1 MEKEKFWQQCLE
13 KIKNKI
19 SDQAFETWFKAV
31 DIVSLNNE
39 EINLQVPNQ
48 FHYEWLESKYRHLI
62 DSVIIDV
69 GDHPR
74 VVNYSVMIS
83 DKSIDEIPKL
93 TDTNTLAPTE
103 YKKNKQLNDRYNFN
117 VFVEGK
123 GNQFA
128 KAAALSVAEN
138 PGQTPFNPL
147 LIYSSPGLGKTHLL
161 QAIGNQIMINK
172 PNYKLIYITG
182 ERFMFDFIN
191 SIQKNQTADFSKK
204 YRNIDMLLLDD
215 AQFFKNKEQTQ
226 EQFFHLFNYLYQ
238 NGKQIILTS
247 DNHPN
252 KMSGFKE
259 RLISRFQSG
268 LVIDIQPPDLETRIA
283 ILMNKAEHE
292 QLEIP
297 YEVMDFMASNIQG
310 DIRTLEGA
318 LVNLLALS
326 SLKKEDINLGLAKLV
341 LEKHVGKNKINQIN
355 VQEIIKTVSKFLK
368 VKEKEIVGKGRSMDV
383 AFARQVTM
391 FIAKKIINT
400 SLANIG
406 KQIGNRDHST
416 VIHACKTIE
425 QKIKTDPSLKN
436 KIDTIENKLK
446 EKME

>member
-1 MEKEKFWQQCLE
+1 MEKEKFWQQCLD
-13 KIKNKI
+13 KIKDKL
-19 SDQAFETWFKAV
+19 SDQAFETWFKA
-31 DIVSLNNE
+31 IEIISINKE

-62 DSVIIDV
+62 DEIIVDV

-74 VVNYSVMIS
+74 IVNYSVMIS
-83 DKSIDEIPKL
+83 DKNINEIPKFE
-93 TDTNTLAPTE
+93 DTNILAPAQ
-103 YKKNKQLNDRYNFN
+103 YKKNKQLNERYNFN

-161 QAIGNQIMINK
+161 QAIGNQISLEK

-191 SIQKNQTADFSKK
+191 SIQKNKTSEFSKK
-204 YRNIDMLLLDD
+204 YRDIDILLLDD

-283 ILMNKAEHE
+283 ILMNKAEHD

-297 YEVMDFMASNIQG
+297 YEVMEFMASNIQG

-326 SLKKEDINLGLAKLV
+326 SLKKEDINLNLAKLV
-341 LEKHVGKNKINQIN
+341 LEKHVGKTKMNEINIEQ
-355 VQEIIKTVSKFLK
+355 IIKMVALKMK
-368 VKEKEIVGKGRSMDV
+368 VKEKEIIGKGRSMEV
-383 AFARQVTM
+383 AFARQICM
-391 FIAKKIINT
+391 FIAKKLINS

-406 KQIGNRDHST
+406 QKIGKRDHST
-416 VIHACKTIE
+416 VIHACKNIE
-425 QKIKTDPSLKN
+425 KKIIADQSIKVIIQDIEDSLN
-436 KIDTIENKLK
+436 K
-446 EKME
+446 

>member
-1 MEKEKFWQQCLE
+1 MKKDEFWSQCLE
-13 KIKNKI
+13 HIKIKI
-19 SDQAFETWFKAV
+19 SEQAFETWFNG
-31 DIVSLNNE
+31 IELISLEKE
-39 EINLQVPNQ
+39 EINLQVPNK

-62 DSVIIDV
+62 DEAITEI

-83 DKSIDEIPKL
+83 NKQVDEIPKF
-93 TDTNTLAPTE
+93 DNQNPTPPVH
-103 YKKNKQLNDRYNFN
+103 YPQNKQLNSRYNFN

-147 LIYSSPGLGKTHLL
+147 LIYSPPGLGKTHLL
-161 QAIGNQIMINK
+161 QAIGNMVMAEK
-172 PNYKLIYITG
+172 PSYKLIYITG

-191 SIQKNQTADFSKK
+191 SIQKNQTANFSKR
-204 YRNIDMLLLDD
+204 YRDIDMLLVDD
-215 AQFFKNKEQTQ
+215 TQFFKNKEQTQ

-252 KMSGFKE
+252 QMSGFKE

-283 ILMNKAEHE
+283 ILMNKAEHDG
-292 QLEIP
+292 LEIP
-297 YEVMDFMASNIQG
+297 YEVMEFVASNIEG

-326 SLKKEDINLGLAKLV
+326 SLKKQDISLALAKAV
-341 LEKHVGKNKINQIN
+341 LEKHVGPKQLNQIS
-355 VQEIIKTVSKFLK
+355 VEQIIKMVSKELK
-368 VKEKEIVGKGRSMDV
+368 VKEKNILGKKRDMQI
-383 AFARQVTM
+383 ALARQICM
-391 FIAKKIINT
+391 FLSKKLTNL
-400 SLANIG
+400 SLSNIG
-406 KQIGNRDHST
+406 QQIGKRDHST
-416 VIHACKTIE
+416 VIHAYKTIE
-425 QKIKTDPSLKN
+425 KKIEKDVELKQIISKIERKIK
-436 KIDTIENKLK
+436 
-446 EKME
+446 

>member
-1 MEKEKFWQQCLE
+1 MNQNTFWQKCLE
-13 KIKNKI
+13 KIKEKL

-31 DIVSLNNE
+31 SVISLNDD

-62 DSVIIDV
+62 DDAVSQIDGV
-69 GDHPR
+69 PR
-74 VVNYSVMIS
+74 IVNYSVMVS
-83 DKSIDEIPKL
+83 DKTVEEIPKL
-93 TDTNTLAPTE
+93 NDQNVLAPAR
-103 YKKNKQLNDRYNFN
+103 YKKNRQLNERYNFN

-128 KAAALSVAEN
+128 KAAALSVADN

-147 LIYSSPGLGKTHLL
+147 LIYSPPGLGKTHLL
-161 QAIGNQIMINK
+161 QAIGNHIAKTK
-172 PNYKLIYITG
+172 PNYKIIYITG

-191 SIQKNQTADFSKK
+191 SIQKNKTSDFSKR
-204 YRNIDMLLLDD
+204 YRDIDMLLLDD

-252 KMSGFKE
+252 QMSGFKE

-268 LVIDIQPPDLETRIA
+268 LVVDIQPPDLETRIA
-283 ILMNKAEHE
+283 ILMNKAEHD

-297 YEVMDFMASNIQG
+297 YDVMEFVASNIQG

-326 SLKKEDINLGLAKLV
+326 SLKKEDINLSLAKLV
-341 LEKHVGKNKINQIN
+341 LEKHVGKQKMNQIN
-355 VQEIIKTVSKFLK
+355 VKQVIKK
-368 VKEKEIVGKGRSMDV
+368 VAEEMKIKEKDIIGKGRSMEV
-383 AFARQVTM
+383 ALARQISM
-391 FIAKKIINT
+391 YIAKKIINT

-406 KQIGNRDHST
+406 KQIGKRDHST
-416 VIHACKTIE
+416 VIHACKTVE
-425 QKIKTDPSLKN
+425 QKIEADTSIKN
-436 KIDTIENKLK
+436 IVDKIEQNLTK
-446 EKME
+446 

>member
-1 MEKEKFWQQCLE
+1 MEKEEFWQQCLE
-13 KIKNKI
+13 KIKTKI
-19 SDQAFETWFKAV
+19 ADQAFETWFKAV
-31 DIVSLNNE
+31 DIISLNKE
-39 EINLQVPNQ
+39 EINLQVPNE

-62 DSVIIDV
+62 DEVVIEI
-69 GDHPR
+69 GDHPK

-83 DKSIDEIPKL
+83 DKNINEIPKL
-93 TDTNTLAPTE
+93 DDHNVLAPVQ
-103 YKKNKQLNDRYNFN
+103 YKKNRQLNDRYNFN

-161 QAIGNQIMINK
+161 QAIGNQIIVSK

-191 SIQKNQTADFSKK
+191 SIQKNKTADFSKK
-204 YRNIDMLLLDD
+204 YRNIDMLLLYD

-283 ILMNKAEHE
+283 ILMNKAEHD

-297 YEVMDFMASNIQG
+297 YEVMEFMASNIQG

-341 LEKHVGKNKINQIN
+341 LEKHVGKTKMNEIN
-355 VQEIIKTVSKFLK
+355 VQQIVKAVSLIMK
-368 VKEKEIVGKGRSMDV
+368 VKEKDIFGKGRSMEV
-383 AFARQVTM
+383 AFARQVAM
-391 FIAKKIINT
+391 FISKKLINT

-406 KQIGNRDHST
+406 MQIGKRDHST

-425 QKIKTDPSLKN
+425 QKMKDDLSIKAI
-436 KIDTIENKLK
+436 IDKIENNLK
-446 EKME
+446 K

>member
-1 MEKEKFWQQCLE
+1 MNQNTFWQKCLE
-13 KIKNKI
+13 KIKEKL

-31 DIVSLNNE
+31 SVISLNDD

-62 DSVIIDV
+62 DDAVSQIDGV
-69 GDHPR
+69 PR
-74 VVNYSVMIS
+74 IVNYSVMVS
-83 DKSIDEIPKL
+83 DKTVEEIPKL
-93 TDTNTLAPTE
+93 NDQNVLAPAR
-103 YKKNKQLNDRYNFN
+103 YKKNRQLNERYNFN

-128 KAAALSVAEN
+128 KAAALSVADN

-147 LIYSSPGLGKTHLL
+147 LIYSPPGLGKTHLL
-161 QAIGNQIMINK
+161 QAIGNHIAKTK
-172 PNYKLIYITG
+172 PNYKIIYITG

-191 SIQKNQTADFSKK
+191 SIQKNKTSDFSKR
-204 YRNIDMLLLDD
+204 YRDIDMLLLDD

-252 KMSGFKE
+252 QMSGFKE

-268 LVIDIQPPDLETRIA
+268 LVVDIQPPDLETRIA
-283 ILMNKAEHE
+283 ILMNKAEHD

-297 YEVMDFMASNIQG
+297 YDVMEFVASNIQG

-326 SLKKEDINLGLAKLV
+326 SLKKEDINLSLAKLV
-341 LEKHVGKNKINQIN
+341 LEKHVGKQKMNQIN
-355 VQEIIKTVSKFLK
+355 VKQVIKK
-368 VKEKEIVGKGRSMDV
+368 VAEEMKIKEKDIIGKGRSMEV
-383 AFARQVTM
+383 ALARQISM
-391 FIAKKIINT
+391 YIAKKVINT

-406 KQIGNRDHST
+406 KQIGKRDHST
-416 VIHACKTIE
+416 VIHACKTVE
-425 QKIKTDPSLKN
+425 QKIEADTSIKN
-436 KIDTIENKLK
+436 IVDKIEQNLTK
-446 EKME
+446 

>member
-1 MEKEKFWQQCLE
+1 MEKDQFWQQCLE
-13 KIKNKI
+13 KIKDRLP
-19 SDQAFETWFKAV
+19 DQAFETWFKAV
-31 DIVSLNNE
+31 DIISINKE
-39 EINLQVPNQ
+39 EINLQVPNK

-62 DSVIIDV
+62 DEIIIEV
-69 GDHPR
+69 GDHPK

-83 DKSIDEIPKL
+83 DKNINEIP
-93 TDTNTLAPTE
+93 TFDDRDMLAPVE

-147 LIYSSPGLGKTHLL
+147 LIYSPPGLGKTHLL
-161 QAIGNQIMINK
+161 QAIGNQISTEK

-191 SIQKNQTADFSKK
+191 SIQKNQTSEFSKK
-204 YRNIDMLLLDD
+204 YRNIDILLLDD

-268 LVIDIQPPDLETRIA
+268 LVVDIQPPDLETRIA
-283 ILMNKAEHE
+283 ILMNKAEHDG
-292 QLEIP
+292 LEIP
-297 YEVMDFMASNIQG
+297 YEVMEFMASNIQG

-318 LVNLLALS
+318 LVNLLALA
-326 SLKKEDINLGLAKLV
+326 SLKKEDINLTLANLV
-341 LEKHVGKNKINQIN
+341 LEKHVGKAKMNQIS
-355 VQEIIKTVSKFLK
+355 VQQIIKMVALQMK
-368 VKEKEIVGKGRSMDV
+368 VKEKAIIGKGRSMEI
-383 AFARQVTM
+383 ALARQMCM
-391 FIAKKIINT
+391 FIAKKLINT

-406 KQIGNRDHST
+406 QQIGKRDHST
-416 VIHACKTIE
+416 VIHACKSIE
-425 QKIKTDPSLKN
+425 QKMKEDVAIKTAIDVIESNLK
-436 KIDTIENKLK
+436 K
-446 EKME
+446 

>member
-1 MEKEKFWQQCLE
+1 MDKETFWQQCLE

-19 SDQAFETWFKAV
+19 SDQAFETWFKGV
-31 DIVSLNNE
+31 GIVSIGDE
-39 EINLQVPNQ
+39 EVNLQVPNQ

-62 DSVIIDV
+62 DEIIVEV
-69 GDHPR
+69 GDNPR
-74 VVNYSVMIS
+74 IVNYSVMIS
-83 DKSIDEIPKL
+83 DKNIEDIPKL
-93 TDTNTLAPTE
+93 SDENVLAPVQ
-103 YKKNKQLNDRYNFN
+103 YKRNKQLNERYNFN

-147 LIYSSPGLGKTHLL
+147 LIYSPPGLGKTHLL
-161 QAIGNQIMINK
+161 QAIGNQICISK

-182 ERFMFDFIN
+182 ERFMFDFIT
-191 SIQKNQTADFSKK
+191 SIQKNKTSEFSKR
-204 YRNIDMLLLDD
+204 YRDVDILLLDD
-215 AQFFKNKEQTQ
+215 AQFFKDKEQTQ
-226 EQFFHLFNYLYQ
+226 EQFFHLFNFLYQ

-252 KMSGFKE
+252 QMSGFKE

-268 LVIDIQPPDLETRIA
+268 LVVDIQPPDLETRIA
-283 ILMNKAEHE
+283 ILMNKAEHD

-297 YEVMDFMASNIQG
+297 YEVMEFVASNIQG

-326 SLKKEDINLGLAKLV
+326 SLKKEDINLSLAKLV
-341 LEKHVGKNKINQIN
+341 LEKHVGKQKMDQIN
-355 VQEIIKTVSKFLK
+355 VQQVIKDVATIMKI
-368 VKEKEIVGKGRSMDV
+368 KEKDIVGKGRSMEI
-383 AFARQVTM
+383 ALARQISM
-391 FIAKKIINT
+391 YISKKMIST

-406 KQIGNRDHST
+406 KQVGKRDHST

-425 QKIKTDPSLKN
+425 NKMKEDNSIKELIDKIERNLT
-436 KIDTIENKLK
+436 T
-446 EKME
+446 